1 MLGNGQGIKTMA
13 RELFWY
19 CIVLA
24 VNIVYY
30 AGYFQLRISVHAPLQ
45 VLPDSIRGVVLGLA
59 SRVVKSVGNKF
70 GPESEDEN
78 FGALC
83 VMFGSPSFGFPYAI
97 GRLFSRVS
105 VK

>member
-1 MLGNGQGIKTMA
+1 M
-13 RELFWY
+13 
-19 CIVLA
+19 
-24 VNIVYY
+24 
-30 AGYFQLRISVHAPLQ
+30 
-45 VLPDSIRGVVLGLA
+45 
-59 SRVVKSVGNKF
+59 VKSVGNKF